1 MFLDAINMK
10 FMERY
15 FFFMKIYRGKA
26 IFIMLVAGLMFARS
40 EVTFWQRVL
49 SIYFLLFVI
58 ILIIFSFMMKED
70 SCY

>member
-1 MFLDAINMK
+1 LRITSEYGESVNGYFLTLSFLAFDIFMFLDAINMK

-40 EVTFWQRVL
+40 EVTFW
-49 SIYFLLFVI
+49 
-58 ILIIFSFMMKED
+58 
-70 SCY
+70 